1 MVTNPIDNLHKSVNK
16 PILVKVKRNRI
27 FKGIL
32 KSFDNHMNILIDD
45 CTYSYKADDGEGNLK
60 EITEDF
66 DEIILRGDN
75 IVFLEFS
82 PQ

>member
-1 MVTNPIDNLHKSVNK
+1 MVTNPIDNLHNSVNK

-32 KSFDNHMNILIDD
+32 KSFDNHMNILLDD
-45 CTYSYKADDGEGNLK
+45 CTYSYKADDGTGNYA
-60 EITEDF
+60 EVNEEF

-75 IVFLEFS
+75 IVFLEFN
-82 PQ
+82 P